1 MKTATLRFKI
11 GGLGSD
17 VRLTNITAPE
27 LAVLV
32 ADHHRVVGG
41 NPVIDGSLK
50 EKVFQIQELNDQRE
64 IVLDDEGKAIMIDP
78 PWSQDK
84 WSTAAEKRRLVSK
97 YGKFK
102 IELLFPGGS
111 PMPDNWQEAVELGIN
126 TSLPENKMT
135 ADDRIATASKAF

>member
-97 YGKFK
+97 
-102 IELLFPGGS
+102 
-111 PMPDNWQEAVELGIN
+111 
-126 TSLPENKMT
+126 
-135 ADDRIATASKAF
+135 